1 MMILKSYEGKMT
13 KCLGAVQQNKQV
25 PRDLEDSPETRGLTQ
40 KLFPCDVMLK
50 LLREGLKILRT
61 KLMIPSQLLQLL
73 CVRERLLNLISNNIC
88 NGNKV

>member
-1 MMILKSYEGKMT
+1 MILKSYEGKIT

-25 PRDLEDSPETRGLTQ
+25 PRDLEDSSETCGLTQ

-50 LLREGLKILRT
+50 LLREGLEILRT
-61 KLMIPSQLLQLL
+61 KLMIPLQLLQLL

-88 NGNKV
+88 TGNKV